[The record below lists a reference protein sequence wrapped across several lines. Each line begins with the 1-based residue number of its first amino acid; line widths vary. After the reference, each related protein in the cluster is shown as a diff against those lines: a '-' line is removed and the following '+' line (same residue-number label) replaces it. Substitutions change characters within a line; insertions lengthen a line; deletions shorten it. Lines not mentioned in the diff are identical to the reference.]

1 MLGTVRLRSH
11 VHARGNMMSEW
22 TKELTKRLV
31 VGHTRD
37 GRCIYDEQAKRELI
51 LACPRPGAPGAEP
64 ARACGGRPAQ
74 TKNPG
79 PPGAA
84 AGGSLWKLGGDC
96 GVNANQLSTWARK
109 FELAAAKT
117 AAAPASSGTAVTQ
130 AAFVAVHIDDAP
142 VVAQS
147 VCVDLQA
154 RLPNGVVVDL
164 RACDMRQ
171 ARGLL
176 DALGRLQ
183 CSASTKS

>member
-1 MLGTVRLRSH
+1 
-11 VHARGNMMSEW
+11 MMSEW

-51 LACPRPGAPGAEP
+51 LACRQPGGWGSKLQ
-64 ARACGGRPAQ
+64 RHCGGHP
-74 TKNPG
+74 
-79 PPGAA
+79 
-84 AGGSLWKLGGDC
+84 
-96 GVNANQLSTWARK
+96 NQLSTWARK

-183 CSASTKS
+183 CSASTKG

>member
-1 MLGTVRLRSH
+1 
-11 VHARGNMMSEW
+11 MMSEW

-51 LACPRPGAPGAEP
+51 LACRGPRGGGAE
-64 ARACGGRPAQ
+64 RGG
-74 TKNPG
+74 
-79 PPGAA
+79 
-84 AGGSLWKLGGDC
+84 
-96 GVNANQLSTWARK
+96 
-109 FELAAAKT
+109 AKT
-117 AAAPASSGTAVTQ
+117 AAAAASSGTAVTQ

>member
-1 MLGTVRLRSH
+1 
-11 VHARGNMMSEW
+11 MMSEW

-51 LACPRPGAPGAEP
+51 LACPPPGAPGSQP
-64 ARACGGRPAQ
+64 AR
-74 TKNPG
+74 
-79 PPGAA
+79 
-84 AGGSLWKLGGDC
+84 DC

-142 VVAQS
+142 V
-147 VCVDLQA
+147 
-154 RLPNGVVVDL
+154 
-164 RACDMRQ
+164 
-171 ARGLL
+171 
-176 DALGRLQ
+176 
-183 CSASTKS
+183 